1 MDAVL
6 PVAPS
11 LRTDAALD
19 LKTPSTSVTA
29 VENRPSTLP
38 GPLVSPPAVPTS
50 MSMTSPHRP
59 RPLKL
64 IIQLSSKDVDAG
76 AKDEVVLKP
85 TPPNGAF
92 ANLKKENR
100 GKKSSSNTPETI
112 LEAVRGDGPAD
123 LANEVGR
130 LKKLGKGAGGTVY
143 LGCFVPTLK
152 LIAIKEVQLFHE
164 EDFAMVTHELHALH
178 DNLVPLE
185 DEATHK
191 SLQYLGK
198 LFHRKLHIGNVH
210 ACRDMVA
217 FYGAYATPEKSS
229 VSIAMEYMNAGTLQ
243 DFVDAKKVVPETVLR
258 QIAHCTMKALH
269 HMQLYHMLHRD
280 IKPANILMN
289 TRGDFKIADFGLA
302 ATLSKSKSYF
312 SEFQG
317 TLMYMSPERITG
329 QNYSYPSDIWAVG
342 IVLLTLAM
350 GAYPFEKQDGFFGL
364 EDSIVNETMP
374 TLPSPAFSTQCND
387 FVHALLA
394 KDPAG
399 RLSAFQALEHPFLAG
414 YEPNNVDFAKA
425 WATLHSPRNMSADE
439 IQAIV
444 AAILEQERAAEV
456 DEFDFHSYHILH
468 HARDTSTYQM
478 SFK

>member
-1 MDAVL
+1 
-6 PVAPS
+6 
-11 LRTDAALD
+11 
-19 LKTPSTSVTA
+19 
-29 VENRPSTLP
+29 
-38 GPLVSPPAVPTS
+38 
-50 MSMTSPHRP
+50 
-59 RPLKL
+59 PLKL

-243 DFVDAKKVVPETVLR
+243 VSIEP
-258 QIAHCTMKALH
+258 LH
-269 HMQLYHMLHRD
+269 NRDTLKLSMLHRD

-444 AAILEQERAAEV
+444 R
-456 DEFDFHSYHILH
+456 HRR
-468 HARDTSTYQM
+468 RDG
-478 SFK
+478 